1 MKTKVTYWIGPTMIV
16 LFIVELIP
24 FLICTNYS
32 FRDINYTSLRSI
44 GQWVGLD
51 NYREALFNPDFLHG
65 LGITFKFMI
74 PVVFIELILGLLL
87 ALLFAKSHLEGV
99 KNLIPILIIPTI
111 LAPVVIGL
119 MGNLALNSEYGIIGV
134 FLHKWGLV
142 KTSIL
147 GSRAALPAIMLLDI
161 WEWTPFVMVILLA
174 GLLSLPKEP
183 YEAAAV
189 DGATSWQTFK
199 NITFPMIT
207 PLFAIVALLR
217 SIEAFKT
224 FDIPWIMTRGGPG
237 QITET
242 SNIYAYRVNF
252 MHWDLG
258 YGAAVVILLY
268 IVSFL
273 LCVLF
278 WRYFTKDDIKKGREV
293 MFYADGGKE
302 N

>member
-1 MKTKVTYWIGPTMIV
+1 MKTKVSAWIGPTMVV
-16 LFIVELIP
+16 LFFVELIP
-24 FLICTNYS
+24 FIICLVYS
-32 FRDINYTSLRSI
+32 FKNINYTSLRAT

-51 NYREALFNPDFLHG
+51 NYREALFNPGFLHSLG
-65 LGITFKFMI
+65 LTFKFII

-87 ALLFAKSHLEGV
+87 ALLFTKSHLEKV
-99 KNLIPILIIPTI
+99 KNLIPILIIPTV
-111 LAPVVIGL
+111 LTPVVIGL
-119 MGNLALNSEYGIIGV
+119 MGKLSLNSEYGVVGV
-134 FLHKWGLV
+134 FLHKLGLV

-147 GSRAALPAIMLLDI
+147 GSSAALPATMLFDI
-161 WEWTPFVMVILLA
+161 WEWTPFVMIILLA

-207 PLFAIVALLR
+207 PLLAIVALLR
-217 SIEAFKT
+217 SIDAFKI
-224 FDIPWIMTRGGPG
+224 FDIPWIMTHGGPG
-237 QITET
+237 ETTEF
-242 SNIYAYRVNF
+242 SNIYAYRINF
-252 MHWDLG
+252 VHWNLG

-293 MFYADGGKE
+293 TYYADGGEE